1 MITKQELKKVLQK
14 YKFSE
19 KEIERILHKK
29 NKYFIE
35 DRKYKKY

>member
-29 NKYFIE
+29 INTLL
-35 DRKYKKY
+35 R